1 MNKMTKGALATG
13 LGVALLIGGGGT
25 LAVWNDTAQ
34 ANAGTIAAGDLR
46 LTADPGEWSVKGQ
59 PGTIDINTYR
69 IVPGKTLIF
78 TQNVD
83 VDLVGDAMKAKFE
96 YNGIPSSAN
105 GFGNTLKPGAVT
117 VTQNGKALPAELTAA
132 NNGTVTVT
140 GSVTFDANL
149 RDATNASLDLSGI
162 GYKLTQLPVTK

>member
-34 ANAGTIAAGDLR
+34 ANAGTIAAGDLK
-46 LTADPGEWSVKGQ
+46 LAADPGTWTVNGQ
-59 PGTIDINTYR
+59 KITDIKAYK
-69 IVPGKTLIF
+69 IVPGQTLTF
-78 TQNVD
+78 TQNVN
-83 VDLVGDAMKAKFE
+83 VTLVGDAMKAKFE
-96 YNGIPSSAN
+96 YNGIPSSAG

-162 GYKLTQLPVTK
+162 GYTLTQLPVTK